1 MSLAK
6 LSRKSQ
12 VVLPAHIC
20 RRLNIKPGDMLE
32 ISEKDH
38 VIFIRKAEQSALD
51 DLDFCGGDLWR
62 GYDNELEEA
71 REQSDRRQG

>member
-12 VVLPAHIC
+12 VALPAHIC

-32 ISEKDH
+32 ILEKDN
-38 VIFIRKAEQSALD
+38 VIMIRKAEQSALD
-51 DLDFCGGDLWR
+51 ALDICGGELWR
-62 GYDNELEEA
+62 GYANELEDA
-71 REQSDRRQG
+71 REQSDRRRG